1 MGSLDK
7 MAFKPFTYI
16 KAGWKK
22 EIRDKKRKRKKKTG
36 KREKIIMTKK
46 PCMWA
51 GWKKEKKEKKTCNNL
66 SYDWIKPY

>member
-22 EIRDKKRKRKKKTG
+22 EIRDKKKKGRKQEKEK
-36 KREKIIMTKK
+36 KIIMTERNHA
-46 PCMWA
+46 CEQD
-51 GWKKEKKEKKTCNNL
+51 GKKEKKERKTCNNL
-66 SYDWIKPY
+66 SYD

>member
-22 EIRDKKRKRKKKTG
+22 EIRDKKKKERKQ
-36 KREKIIMTKK
+36 E
-46 PCMWA
+46 
-51 GWKKEKKEKKTCNNL
+51 KEKK
-66 SYDWIKPY
+66 